1 MVTFTSAAASEMRER
16 ILDAIYK
23 KMEQDPEDENLQ
35 KQVVLLNKASICT
48 IDSFCLDVIRNN
60 FYELDI
66 SANARV
72 ADSTEILL
80 LKQEI
85 LDDLFEEKYIAD
97 DKDFI
102 SLIET
107 YTKYNKDE
115 ELKDIILK
123 IYSYVQSS
131 PFPEKWL
138 EEKTEVLNIKEEENF
153 ANTIWGKII
162 LENVKSI
169 LLNGILKLKNIK
181 TKMQRFSELDKFT
194 SVIEQDIENYEVIS
208 NSLDNWDRVY
218 NLINEFKP
226 KNWPI
231 DKKVTNDLKD
241 EAKDVRDSVKDE
253 FKKVKELINCTSEE
267 AIQDIS
273 YMYETISKLKN
284 LILEFSEKFYAKKRE
299 KKKQDGEKINKV

>member
-1 MVTFTSAAASEMRER
+1 MQFIKKWSKIQKMR
-16 ILDAIYK
+16 ICK
-23 KMEQDPEDENLQ
+23 

-85 LDDLFEEKYIAD
+85 LDDLFEEKYIAN

-131 PFPEKWL
+131 PFSRK
-138 EEKTEVLNIKEEENF
+138 VV
-153 ANTIWGKII
+153 GR
-162 LENVKSI
+162 
-169 LLNGILKLKNIK
+169 KN
-181 TKMQRFSELDKFT
+181 R
-194 SVIEQDIENYEVIS
+194 
-208 NSLDNWDRVY
+208 R
-218 NLINEFKP
+218 
-226 KNWPI
+226 
-231 DKKVTNDLKD
+231 
-241 EAKDVRDSVKDE
+241 A
-253 FKKVKELINCTSEE
+253 
-267 AIQDIS
+267 
-273 YMYETISKLKN
+273 
-284 LILEFSEKFYAKKRE
+284 
-299 KKKQDGEKINKV
+299 

>member
-1 MVTFTSAAASEMRER
+1 MTCIFIADNV
-16 ILDAIYK
+16 
-23 KMEQDPEDENLQ
+23 
-35 KQVVLLNKASICT
+35 SIP
-48 IDSFCLDVIRNN
+48 
-60 FYELDI
+60 
-66 SANARV
+66 
-72 ADSTEILL
+72 

-181 TKMQRFSELDKFT
+181 
-194 SVIEQDIENYEVIS
+194 
-208 NSLDNWDRVY
+208 
-218 NLINEFKP
+218 
-226 KNWPI
+226 
-231 DKKVTNDLKD
+231 
-241 EAKDVRDSVKDE
+241 
-253 FKKVKELINCTSEE
+253 
-267 AIQDIS
+267 
-273 YMYETISKLKN
+273 
-284 LILEFSEKFYAKKRE
+284 
-299 KKKQDGEKINKV
+299 G

>member
-241 EAKDVRDSVKDE
+241 EAHV
-253 FKKVKELINCTSEE
+253 
-267 AIQDIS
+267 
-273 YMYETISKLKN
+273 
-284 LILEFSEKFYAKKRE
+284 
-299 KKKQDGEKINKV
+299 